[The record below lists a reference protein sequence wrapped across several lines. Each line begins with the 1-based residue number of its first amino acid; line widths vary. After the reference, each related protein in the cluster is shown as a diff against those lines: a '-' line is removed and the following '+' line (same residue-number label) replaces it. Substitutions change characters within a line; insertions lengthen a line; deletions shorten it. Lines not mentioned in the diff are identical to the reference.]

1 MDERQEPLHVVREDE
16 IVEGTSVRQP
26 HTTGWLAA
34 GVVIL
39 VIALGLTIGYIY
51 QQQNNTKA
59 LAARDNDMNS
69 TISQLQNQVDALK
82 SKLDQGPAAMPTPEA
97 TAEQMDAANAAA
109 KRRAAA
115 DTKRFNAM
123 QSTIDDQ
130 QKALNDTQ
138 NQVSQTR
145 TDLEAGINSTRDD
158 LNGSIARTHDE
169 LVSLEQRGE
178 RSYFEFDLTKAKHF
192 QKAGPLMVSL
202 RKADPKHKRYDLA
215 LVVDD
220 NQLSK
225 KNVNLYEPV
234 WINGSDRAQVQ
245 VVVNKVDK
253 DHVHGYVSA
262 PKYAPSASMQ
272 NVAART
278 TTMSDANKNSGDMP
292 ATPTAASST
301 APASTPAT
309 TDTGTSDSSSPTTNT
324 TTPEQPQWQPQQ

>member
-1 MDERQEPLHVVREDE
+1 MDEPIHVVREEE
-16 IVEGTSVRQP
+16 IDDGTKLRQP

-69 TISQLQNQVDALK
+69 TISQLQDQVDTLK
-82 SKLDQGPAAMPTPEA
+82 SKLDQGPSALPAPVV

-115 DTKRFNAM
+115 DAKRFNAM

-138 NQVSQTR
+138 NQVSQAR

-178 RSYFEFDLTKAKHF
+178 RNYFEFDLTKAKHF
-192 QKAGPLMVSL
+192 QKEGPLMVSL

-225 KNVNLYEPV
+225 RNVNLYEPV

-245 VVVNKVDK
+245 LVVNKVDK

-262 PKYAPSASMQ
+262 PKYAQSASMQ
-272 NVAART
+272 NVAERT
-278 TTMSDANKNSGDMP
+278 TTTMGGTNKNPGDMS
-292 ATPTAASST
+292 PTRAASDGST
-301 APASTPAT
+301 TATSPAT
-309 TDTGTSDSSSPTTNT
+309 TATGDSSSPTTST
-324 TTPEQPQWQPQQ
+324 TTAEQPQSQPQQ